1 MSNYKIIS
9 IEGNIG
15 SGKST
20 LLENLRKY
28 YNDNTRVIFLKEPVD
43 DWEKIKD
50 NQGNTMLKK
59 FYADQ
64 EKYSF
69 AFQMMAYISRLTIL
83 RDTIKEIKEKSQTSY
98 VPKISDELA
107 EFFERHFGSEMEQYT
122 VNQKIIKYIQ
132 KYGLQDKENGRK
144 INPDAE
150 LQTLLKIKNTD
161 DLSYFNL
168 QRYLTPHFSKSE
180 KQDPELPQ
188 YIIITERSLY
198 TDKQVFAKMLHDQGK
213 IEDVCYQIYLK
224 WFEEFAKDFPI
235 NYSVYVKTD
244 PTNCY
249 NRIHKRSRDGE
260 EVIPLAY
267 LQDCHTY
274 HEEFLNGNGNG
285 NENTKPLVL
294 DGNVDIYENKN
305 IMDNWLNK
313 INEFVL

>member
-1 MSNYKIIS
+1 MYKIVS

-20 LLENLRKY
+20 LLENLRNHYK
-28 YNDNTRVIFLKEPVD
+28 DDTHVIFLKEPVD
-43 DWEKIKD
+43 DWDKIKD
-50 NQGNTMLKK
+50 SQGNTMLKK

-83 RDTIKEIKEKSQTSY
+83 RDTIKEI
-98 VPKISDELA
+98 V
-107 EFFERHFGSEMEQYT
+107 SE
-122 VNQKIIKYIQ
+122 NNNK
-132 KYGLQDKENGRK
+132 
-144 INPDAE
+144 
-150 LQTLLKIKNTD
+150 
-161 DLSYFNL
+161 
-168 QRYLTPHFSKSE
+168 
-180 KQDPELPQ
+180 Q

-274 HEEFLNGNGNG
+274 HEAFLDKNENE

-294 DGNVDIYENKN
+294 DGNIDIYENKN

>member
-28 YNDNTRVIFLKEPVD
+28 YNGNTRVIFLREPVD

-83 RDTIKEIKEKSQTSY
+83 RDTIKEIVS
-98 VPKISDELA
+98 
-107 EFFERHFGSEMEQYT
+107 
-122 VNQKIIKYIQ
+122 
-132 KYGLQDKENGRK
+132 
-144 INPDAE
+144 
-150 LQTLLKIKNTD
+150 KN
-161 DLSYFNL
+161 NN
-168 QRYLTPHFSKSE
+168 K
-180 KQDPELPQ
+180 Q

-267 LQDCHTY
+267 LQDCHAY
-274 HEEFLNGNGNG
+274 HEAFLDKNE

-294 DGNVDIYENKN
+294 DGNIDIYENKN

>member
-28 YNDNTRVIFLKEPVD
+28 YNGNTRVIFLREPVD

-83 RDTIKEIKEKSQTSY
+83 RDTIKEI
-98 VPKISDELA
+98 V
-107 EFFERHFGSEMEQYT
+107 SE
-122 VNQKIIKYIQ
+122 NNNK
-132 KYGLQDKENGRK
+132 
-144 INPDAE
+144 
-150 LQTLLKIKNTD
+150 
-161 DLSYFNL
+161 
-168 QRYLTPHFSKSE
+168 
-180 KQDPELPQ
+180 Q

-224 WFEEFAKDFPI
+224 WFDEFAKDFPI

-274 HEEFLNGNGNG
+274 HEAFLDK

-294 DGNVDIYENKN
+294 DGNIDIYENKN